1 MTTIIYVLVALG
13 TVAPGVTA
21 FGVAPCAVMRGE
33 PS

>member
-1 MTTIIYVLVALG
+1 MTLLILVLVAVG
-13 TVAPGVTA
+13 VSAPSVTA

>member
-1 MTTIIYVLVALG
+1 MILIIVLVALG
-13 TVAPGVTA
+13 VEAPNAAA